1 MSDSLVEQDFT
12 KANISIRY
20 TKEFIIYPK
29 KRIRER
35 IAVIRPS
42 IREGRNQ
49 KFRRGLHTMAKYD
62 SKWVSFKFYNI

>member
-1 MSDSLVEQDFT
+1 MSGSLVEQDFT

-20 TKEFIIYPK
+20 TKEFIIYPR

-35 IAVIRPS
+35 LAAIHPS
-42 IREGRNQ
+42 IREERSR

-62 SKWVSFKFYNI
+62 WQ